1 MRTAQHP
8 RAIRRRACIA
18 SMLGLLGATARMRAA
33 GAEGWRPTRP
43 LTLVVPFA
51 GGSATDAVARILAQ
65 LMSET
70 FSGVPVVVDN
80 RAGANGIIGA
90 QLVARAEPDG
100 HTLLVTTNTTHSANP
115 ALLRRLDYDPV
126 ADFAPVARVGDVP
139 FMLTVGRNSPYH
151 TARELL
157 DAARR
162 RRGQMSYASG
172 NSTGIVAGATMARR
186 AGTEMLHVPYRS
198 TPPAMTDVIA
208 GRVDCMFVD
217 IAAGLGNFRGGQL
230 RVLALS
236 TEAPSPLLPGVP
248 PLAEAGDL
256 PGFDLISWSGV
267 FAPARTSA
275 PVIAALNGA
284 IRGGIERPEARARFA
299 EIGYSVFSGTPDD
312 LGRFVRRQLD
322 VWRELVDAAGIE
334 KE

>member
-1 MRTAQHP
+1 MTTAPHP
-8 RAIRRRACIA
+8 RAIRRRACMA
-18 SMLGLLGATARMRAA
+18 GALGFLGASPRMQAVA
-33 GAEGWRPTRP
+33 AEGWKPTRP
-43 LTLVVPFA
+43 VTLVVPFA

-65 LMSET
+65 LMSEV
-70 FSGVPVVVDN
+70 FGGVPVVVDN
-80 RAGANGIIGA
+80 RAGANGVIGA
-90 QLVARAEPDG
+90 QLVARAEPNG

-126 ADFAPVARVGDVP
+126 TDFAPIARIGDVP
-139 FMLTVGRNSPYH
+139 FMLTVGRTSPFH

-157 DAARR
+157 DAARN

-186 AGTEMLHVPYRS
+186 AGTEMIHVPYRS

-217 IAAGLGNFRGGQL
+217 IAAGLGNVRGGQL
-230 RVLALS
+230 RALALS
-236 TEAPSPLLPGVP
+236 TEAPSPLLPGVL

-256 PGFDLISWSGV
+256 PGFDLISWTGV
-267 FAPARTSA
+267 FAPARTPA
-275 PVIAALNGA
+275 PVIAALNDA
-284 IRGGIERPEARARFA
+284 IRGSIETPAVRARFA
-299 EIGYSVFSGTPDD
+299 EIGYGVLSGSPDD

-322 VWRELVDAAGIE
+322 VWRELVDAAGIA